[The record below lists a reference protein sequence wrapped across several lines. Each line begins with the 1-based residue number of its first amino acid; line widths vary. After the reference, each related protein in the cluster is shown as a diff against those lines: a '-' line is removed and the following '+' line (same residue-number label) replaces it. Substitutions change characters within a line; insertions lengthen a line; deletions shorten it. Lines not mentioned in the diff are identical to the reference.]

1 MPVEF
6 HILLQG
12 EQMPEIAEWQQAI
25 DDASFDL
32 QLDPS
37 DEAYLGGAVSVR
49 LLQQG
54 TTFEFW
60 MGEVKEMVEAY
71 PEAADHASESEADA
85 VATFVVGSELEELYA
100 ALIAAS
106 TLAKFSDG
114 IFFDPQEGIFLDGDD
129 AIEYARSAM
138 SEDDEDDIDEDEDD
152 EDEDDEDEDDEDGFE
167 EVDEDELEAEEPAAA
182 PAPPAKKN
190 KR

>member
-37 DEAYLGGAVSVR
+37 DEAYLGGAVAVR

-54 TTFEFW
+54 TSFEFW
-60 MGEVKEMVEAY
+60 MGEVAEMVQAY
-71 PEAADHASESEADA
+71 PEAADYAAEGEADA

-106 TLAKFSDG
+106 ALAKFSDG
-114 IFFDPQEGIFLDGDD
+114 TFFDPQEGVFLSGDD
-129 AIEYARSAM
+129 ALEYARSAM
-138 SEDDEDDIDEDEDD
+138 SDDD
-152 EDEDDEDEDDEDGFE
+152 EDEADDEEDDFDGFAE
-167 EVDEDELEAEEPAAA
+167 EELEEGSDTARPVQVQT
-182 PAPPAKKN
+182 PKKG

>member
-1 MPVEF
+1 
-6 HILLQG
+6 
-12 EQMPEIAEWQQAI
+12 MPEIAEWQQAI

-71 PEAADHASESEADA
+71 PEAADDAIESEADA

-100 ALIAAS
+100 ALIAAA
-106 TLAKFSDG
+106 TLAKFADG
-114 IFFDPQEGIFLDGDD
+114 IFFDPQEGVFLDGDE

-138 SEDDEDDIDEDEDD
+138 SEDDEDDIEE
-152 EDEDDEDEDDEDGFE
+152 EEDEDGFE
-167 EVDEDELEAEEPAAA
+167 EVDEEVDEEDLDAEVAEPA
-182 PAPPAKKN
+182 PAPAPKKG

>member
-1 MPVEF
+1 
-6 HILLQG
+6 
-12 EQMPEIAEWQQAI
+12 MPEIAEWQQAI

-71 PEAADHASESEADA
+71 PEAADYAAEGESDA
-85 VATFVVGSELEELYA
+85 VATFVVGANLEELYA

-106 TLAKFSDG
+106 TLAKFADG
-114 IFFDPQEGIFLDGDD
+114 IFFDPQEGIFLNGED

-138 SEDDEDDIDEDEDD
+138 SDDEEDDLDDEEDDLDEDEFDDEDLE
-152 EDEDDEDEDDEDGFE
+152 
-167 EVDEDELEAEEPAAA
+167 EDELEVEEVKPA
-182 PAPPAKKN
+182 PAPAAKKA

>member
-71 PEAADHASESEADA
+71 PEAADYAAEGESDA

-106 TLAKFSDG
+106 TLAKFADG
-114 IFFDPQEGIFLDGDD
+114 IFFDPQEGIFLNGDD

-138 SEDDEDDIDEDEDD
+138 SEDEEDVIDEDDIDEED
-152 EDEDDEDEDDEDGFE
+152 FE
-167 EVDEDELEAEEPAAA
+167 ELDEEELEAEEVEPA
-182 PAPPAKKN
+182 PAPPAKKG